1 MNDYQF
7 RYLLE
12 QLQRQEEQTERLDQR
27 IDDLTNGL
35 KIMARSIKT
44 LTRKLEKAAS
54 AQAQPRKKRKV
65 PLLNS

>member
-12 QLQRQEEQTERLDQR
+12 QLQKREEATDKLDQK
-27 IDDLTNGL
+27 IDHLTNDM
-35 KIMARSIKT
+35 KVMARSIKT
-44 LTRKLEKAAS
+44 LTQKLEKAMD
-54 AQAQPRKKRKV
+54 AQARARKKRKV